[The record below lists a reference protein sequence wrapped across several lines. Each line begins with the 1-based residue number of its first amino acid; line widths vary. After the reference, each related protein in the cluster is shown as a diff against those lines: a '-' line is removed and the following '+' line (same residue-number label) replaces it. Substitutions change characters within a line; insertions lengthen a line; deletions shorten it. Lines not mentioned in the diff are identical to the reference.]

1 MSSDVITWIGTILT
15 AIGTVV
21 TLWQAGKVKRYKDQV
36 AFDLRKISI
45 SEAGEIL
52 RRGQEDCRKLL
63 KSGGRGQSTTNICD
77 SVQERLDQ
85 AMNRFNQKSQDM
97 DIKEKLTLANGLL
110 HEVRQGNNTSQNS
123 SDLHVVFQEAIQM
136 CNERL
141 MEIN

>member
-15 AIGTVV
+15 AIGTAV
-21 TLWQAGKVKRYKDQV
+21 TLWQARKVKHYKDQV

-63 KSGGRGQSTTNICD
+63 KSGGRGQSITNICD

-85 AMNRFNQKSQDM
+85 ARNRFNQKSQDM
-97 DIKEKLTLANGLL
+97 DIKEKLTSANSLL
-110 HEVRQGNNTSQNS
+110 HEVRQGNNTSQNI
-123 SDLHVVFQEAIQM
+123 SDLHVVFQEAIQL